1 MPCSPADLRSHL
13 WALDGYPYLAF
24 CDKLPF
30 QGELFNLLAGSV
42 EDMRLDHDRHGWHL
56 PRETTKSWKL
66 LEHTLRHIATLLTRW
81 FHAAAPKFPFF
92 LLIKPEPPSKFG
104 YFTTHSTEDAA
115 RSGLRSSLDAF
126 AVYLAYVSFLA
137 ALCQFT
143 GDATDFPAWLACLGP
158 PDDIPRQFL
167 STFETLNFGGEWTRT
182 NNVHPEFL
190 NLFKKSHVVDFSGR
204 RTRIGTIIDV
214 LSCSWTCVAD
224 VLLKAKV
231 PMWLYWG
238 DHPLTVTPRVGWMA
252 DYRPQLVDLDPPP
265 VKMSLSSL
273 PLVPL
278 SSQPR
283 SPPPLPAGG
292 RSQLPGETY
301 EQYFIRRQARNE
313 ARMKTETAQDK
324 EVRTNRERA
333 AALRQCP
340 GRKGPAV
347 YYWEP
352 DSNGFRVRTL
362 QTRAQA
368 QSLWEIYS
376 GPQKVFDSFTNEWD
390 CCTLFGDDE
399 TNTDDDDDIYP
410 STTSNAI
417 PENATR
423 STPSLPPP
431 HEDSSSSLPLP
442 HQVSS

>member
-1 MPCSPADLRSHL
+1 
-13 WALDGYPYLAF
+13 
-24 CDKLPF
+24 
-30 QGELFNLLAGSV
+30 
-42 EDMRLDHDRHGWHL
+42 
-56 PRETTKSWKL
+56 
-66 LEHTLRHIATLLTRW
+66 
-81 FHAAAPKFPFF
+81 
-92 LLIKPEPPSKFG
+92 
-104 YFTTHSTEDAA
+104 
-115 RSGLRSSLDAF
+115 
-126 AVYLAYVSFLA
+126 
-137 ALCQFT
+137 
-143 GDATDFPAWLACLGP
+143 
-158 PDDIPRQFL
+158 
-167 STFETLNFGGEWTRT
+167 
-182 NNVHPEFL
+182 
-190 NLFKKSHVVDFSGR
+190 
-204 RTRIGTIIDV
+204 
-214 LSCSWTCVAD
+214 
-224 VLLKAKV
+224 
-231 PMWLYWG
+231 MWLYWG

-292 RSQLPGETY
+292 QSQLPGKIY
-301 EQYFIRRQARNE
+301 EQYFIHRQARNE

-340 GRKGPAV
+340 DRKGPAV

-352 DSNGFRVRTL
+352 DSNSFRVRTL

-390 CCTLFGDDE
+390 CCMLFGDDE
-399 TNTDDDDDIYP
+399 PNTDDDDNIYP
-410 STTSNAI
+410 STTTTSNAI

-442 HQVSS
+442 HQESSSSLPPPHQESTPSKLSLVTSQEDEDKSQGTPMDLDVQSPPYPPQNSPRVSPASSYRLALSRKDGSSMHSYDHHCRRDPRDDSLNRWYVHRPNTQNNSPGRYHERCHSRDLEYHRPYRDSRDDSPRQHHGNHSQDRRPYNHSRDRRSYNHSQDRRPYRDSQEDSPRRYHRDDYRDRHLRHDHPMRYHDLGVGGSRLMHCRSRSPS